1 MASSSTDTERMILPP
16 TVGGSRA
23 EIAHLQALVLSNPTH
38 LTLTS
43 GDDHAPL
50 PSEVVDALRQALAAL
65 AKDQAVM
72 ILPTATLLTTQQAA
86 DILGVS
92 RPTIV
97 KILEAGEIPFVT
109 PGRHRRIQLADVV
122 AYQQRSRLETAEALD
137 ELMQDSARYYTETPS
152 VDESVAR

>member
-1 MASSSTDTERMILPP
+1 M
-16 TVGGSRA
+16 
-23 EIAHLQALVLSNPTH
+23 SNPTH

-50 PSEVVDALRQALAAL
+50 PSEVVDVLSQALAAL
-65 AKDQAVM
+65 ARDQAVT

-109 PGRHRRIQLADVV
+109 PGRHRRIQLADLV
-122 AYQQRSRLETAEALD
+122 AYQQRSRQQTAEALD
-137 ELMQDSARYYTETPS
+137 ELMKDSAQYYLETAS
-152 VDESVAR
+152 ADDESAVR